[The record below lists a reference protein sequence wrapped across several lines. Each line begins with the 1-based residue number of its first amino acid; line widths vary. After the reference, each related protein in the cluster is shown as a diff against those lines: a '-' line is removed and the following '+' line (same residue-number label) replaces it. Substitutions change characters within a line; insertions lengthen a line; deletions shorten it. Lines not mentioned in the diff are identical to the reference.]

1 MNIGHVA
8 IYVKDLEESARF
20 FETYFQGRRNEL
32 YVNPNTGFSSYFLSF
47 DDSTRL
53 ELMNIPVISEP
64 NGDPQLGYAHI
75 AFQVGSKDE
84 VDRLTARL
92 EKDGYVVK
100 SYPRT
105 TGDGYYESS
114 IYDVILSENIGSS
127 KIVVLFGSYCF
138 PYGGSERLR
147 KILMGL

>member
-1 MNIGHVA
+1 
-8 IYVKDLEESARF
+8 
-20 FETYFQGRRNEL
+20 
-32 YVNPNTGFSSYFLSF
+32 
-47 DDSTRL
+47 
-53 ELMNIPVISEP
+53 MNIPVISEL

-114 IYDVILSENIGSS
+114 IYDANGNAIEIT
-127 KIVVLFGSYCF
+127 
-138 PYGGSERLR
+138 E
-147 KILMGL
+147 

>member
-20 FETYFQGRRNEL
+20 FETYFQGKRNEL

-75 AFQVGSKDE
+75 AFQVGSKG
-84 VDRLTARL
+84 R
-92 EKDGYVVK
+92 
-100 SYPRT
+100 
-105 TGDGYYESS
+105 
-114 IYDVILSENIGSS
+114 
-127 KIVVLFGSYCF
+127 
-138 PYGGSERLR
+138 
-147 KILMGL
+147 

>member
-8 IYVKDLEESARF
+8 IYVKDLEENARF
-20 FETYFQGRRNEL
+20 FETYFQGKRNEL

-114 IYDVILSENIGSS
+114 IYDANGNAIEIT
-127 KIVVLFGSYCF
+127 
-138 PYGGSERLR
+138 E
-147 KILMGL
+147 

>member
-75 AFQVGSKDE
+75 AFQVGSKD
-84 VDRLTARL
+84 
-92 EKDGYVVK
+92 GYVVK

-114 IYDVILSENIGSS
+114 IYDANGNAIEIT
-127 KIVVLFGSYCF
+127 
-138 PYGGSERLR
+138 E
-147 KILMGL
+147 